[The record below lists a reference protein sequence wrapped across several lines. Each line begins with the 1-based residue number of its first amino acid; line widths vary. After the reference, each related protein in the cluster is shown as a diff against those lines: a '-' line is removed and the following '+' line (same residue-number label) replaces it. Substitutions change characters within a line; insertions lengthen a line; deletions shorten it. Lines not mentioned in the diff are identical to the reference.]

1 MKFAANLNLKGHQFL
16 LTHPVEHTND
26 LAKQEKTISSLDCS
40 TVYRP
45 ISVDLKMSSC
55 MRSGGQLE
63 TNCSTECELM
73 SSRFFHYMQSFATG
87 QQVQWV
93 YKSY

>member
-1 MKFAANLNLKGHQFL
+1 MKFAANLNLKGHQFFF
-16 LTHPVEHTND
+16 THPVEHTND
-26 LAKQEKTISSLDCS
+26 LAKQEKTISSLECS

-63 TNCSTECELM
+63 TNRSTECELM
-73 SSRFFHYMQSFATG
+73 SSTECELMSTSAMG
-87 QQVQWV
+87 L
-93 YKSY
+93 